1 MAVIITVN
9 IQKGGVGK
17 TTTAHELASNLSE
30 MDYRVLAIDLDQQ
43 QNLSAIAG
51 AQLVGYYNIYDLLK
65 GACTFEDCVQQGK
78 HYDIAVAGKKLSEAE
93 KEFSNW
99 DDVYTLDISLK
110 EHKVREK
117 YDFIII
123 DTPPNLGIL
132 PSMALS
138 ASDYVLIPVEA
149 SSSGAQGLGQLYE
162 RIEKVRHPHR
172 GTNKDLKIAGMLLTM
187 FNSRTKF
194 TQHMKLQL
202 EGIASSMQTK
212 IFKTF
217 IRTAIVV
224 KESQGWRE
232 SLAVYDPKS
241 KPAQDYKTLTMEL
254 LEDINKEMKINNG

>member
-1 MAVIITVN
+1 MATIITVN

-30 MDYRVLAIDLDQQ
+30 MGFRVLAIDLDQQ

-51 AQLVGYYNIYDLLK
+51 AALVGYYNIYDLLK
-65 GACTFEDCVQQGK
+65 GDCAFMDCVQTGK
-78 HYDIAVAGKKLSEAE
+78 HYDIAVAGKKLAEAE

-99 DDVYTLDISLK
+99 DDVYRLDIALK
-110 EHKVREK
+110 ENKVKER
-117 YDFIII
+117 YDYIII

-162 RIEKVRHPHR
+162 RIEKVRHPQR

-187 FNSRTKF
+187 FNDRTKF
-194 TQHMKLQL
+194 TQHIRSQL
-202 EGIASSMQTK
+202 EEVAENMQTK

-217 IRTAIVV
+217 IRPAVVV

-232 SLAVYDPKS
+232 SLTSYDPKS
-241 KPAQDYKTLTMEL
+241 KPALDYKTLTLEL
-254 LEDINKEMKINNG
+254 LENIKEGMKNHG

>member
-1 MAVIITVN
+1 MSIIITIN

-17 TTTAHELASNLSE
+17 TTTAHEVASNLTE
-30 MDYRVLAIDLDQQ
+30 MGYKVLAIDLDQQ

-51 AQLVGYYNIYDLLK
+51 AKLVGYYNIYDLLK
-65 GACTFEDCVQQGK
+65 GECKFEDCVQRVQ

-99 DDVYTLDISLK
+99 DDVYRLDIALK
-110 EHKVREK
+110 EHNVRAD

-149 SSSGAQGLGQLYE
+149 SASGAQGLGQLYE
-162 RIEKVRHPHR
+162 RIEKVRHPQR
-172 GTNKDLKIAGMLLTM
+172 GTNKNLKIAGMLLTM
-187 FNSRTKF
+187 FNDRTRF
-194 TQHMKLQL
+194 TQHIKTQL
-202 EGIASSMQTK
+202 ERVAKEMNTK

-217 IRTAIVV
+217 IHPAVVV
-224 KESQGWRE
+224 KESQGWKQ
-232 SLAVYDPKS
+232 SLATYDPKS
-241 KPAQDYKTLTMEL
+241 KPAMDYRTLTTEL
-254 LEDINKEMKINNG
+254 LNDLEMIKNG

>member
-17 TTTAHELASNLSE
+17 TTTAHELASNLNQ
-30 MDYRVLAIDLDQQ
+30 MGYRVLAIDLDQQ

-51 AQLVGYYNIYDLLK
+51 ATLVGYYNIYDLLK
-65 GACTFEDCVQQGK
+65 GDCTFQDCVQQGK
-78 HYDIAVAGKKLSEAE
+78 HYDIAVAGKKLAEAE

-99 DDVYTLDISLK
+99 DDVYRLDIALK
-110 EHKVREK
+110 EHKVRKE
-117 YDFIII
+117 YDFIVI

-162 RIEKVRHPHR
+162 RIEKVRHPQR
-172 GTNKDLKIAGMLLTM
+172 GTNKNLKIAGMLLTM
-187 FNSRTKF
+187 FNDRTKF
-194 TQHMKLQL
+194 TQHIRLQL
-202 EGIASSMQTK
+202 EDVANNMQTK
-212 IFKTF
+212 IFETF
-217 IRTAIVV
+217 IRPAVVV

-232 SLAVYDPKS
+232 SLAFYDPKS
-241 KPAQDYKTLTMEL
+241 KPAQDYRTMTLEL
-254 LEDINKEMKINNG
+254 LEDIEKETTKNG

>member
-51 AQLVGYYNIYDLLK
+51 AKLVGYYNIYDLLK
-65 GACTFEDCVQQGK
+65 GECVFQDCVQKGR
-78 HYDIAVAGKKLSEAE
+78 HYDIAVAGKKLAEAE

-99 DDVYTLDISLK
+99 DDVYKLDIALK
-110 EHKVREK
+110 EHKIREE

-162 RIEKVRHPHR
+162 RIEKVRHPQR
-172 GTNKDLKIAGMLLTM
+172 GTNKNLKIAGMLLTM
-187 FNSRTKF
+187 FNDRTKF
-194 TQHMKLQL
+194 TQHIRSQL
-202 EGIASSMQTK
+202 EGVAKNMQTK

-217 IRTAIVV
+217 IRPAVAV
-224 KESQGWRE
+224 KESQGWRQ
-232 SLAVYDPKS
+232 SLVFYDPKS
-241 KPAQDYKTLTMEL
+241 KPAQDYKTLTIEL
-254 LEDINKEMKINNG
+254 LNDIEKEMKLHG